1 MPHRAIWRSTWVSQ
15 EVEGEENMG
24 MGLYCVWNTLG
35 RLWGVGSISR
45 CLVPGPGMIRVQ
57 GDYPLEYKSQVE
69 EVAESMGSGLL
80 CSPLLSPGLPW
91 EGHSL
96 PSQQV
101 PRYQNIKN
109 TENKKRYLIQVCL
122 GHGRSLR

>member
-1 MPHRAIWRSTWVSQ
+1 MPHRAIWRSIWVSQ
-15 EVEGEENMG
+15 EAEGEESMD

-35 RLWGVGSISR
+35 RFWGVGGISR
-45 CLVPGPGMIRVQ
+45 YLIPGPGMISVQ
-57 GDYPLEYKSQVE
+57 GDHPLECESQVG
-69 EVAESMGSGLL
+69 EVAESMVSGLV

-101 PRYQNIKN
+101 PRYQSIKN
-109 TENKKRYLIQVCL
+109 TENKKRYLIQVYL